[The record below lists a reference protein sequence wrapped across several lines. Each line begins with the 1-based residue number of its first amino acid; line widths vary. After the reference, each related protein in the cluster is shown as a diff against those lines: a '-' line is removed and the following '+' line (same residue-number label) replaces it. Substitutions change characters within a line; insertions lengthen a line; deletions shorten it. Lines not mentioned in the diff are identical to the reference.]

1 MKNEHFLQIQ
11 SRIIESAQVPQSV
24 ASAMEDWSNW
34 MRHGTGV
41 KGYPGASVGFTTG
54 GVNCFDDLD
63 DAAANYAA
71 RAVDGA
77 IDSLD
82 HVSRTC
88 IGIIWL
94 GHTIRLN
101 RINVEDKAIEAVR
114 IIWRG
119 LQIRGVA

>member
-11 SRIIESAQVPQSV
+11 SIIIEKAQVPQSV
-24 ASAMEDWSNW
+24 ASAMEDWANW
-34 MRHGTGV
+34 MRHGVGV
-41 KGYPGASVGFTTG
+41 KGYPEASAGFSTG
-54 GVNCFDDLD
+54 GINCFDDMD
-63 DAAANYAA
+63 SAAANYAA

-114 IIWRG
+114 VIWRG